1 MRSSEQGPGG
11 AAEQGPGGAAEQGAP
26 GGGVAGEGV
35 AGAGVAGEGVAAWL
49 TGRLPDGWFEGP
61 PEVVVDREEVVVV
74 GRVPAPE
81 VPADPSAAA
90 AAEAGR
96 VARFRETTRAER
108 MRIADEAEHR
118 FGRKLAW
125 GAQAGSTRVVF
136 TSLSV
141 AVMTLLR
148 QPERRVLDT
157 LVAAGVA
164 RSRSDALAWCVRLVG
179 RNADAWLTELREALQ
194 AVDRVRS
201 QGPA

>member
-1 MRSSEQGPGG
+1 MRTSEQGGI
-11 AAEQGPGGAAEQGAP
+11 AEQGAP
-26 GGGVAGEGV
+26 GEDVVA
-35 AGAGVAGEGVAAWL
+35 WF
-49 TGRLPDGWFEGP
+49 TGRLPDGWFEGA
-61 PEVVVDREEVVVV
+61 PEVVVDREEIVVV
-74 GRVPAPE
+74 GRIAAPE
-81 VPADPSAAA
+81 PPADPSDPAASTAAATA

-96 VARFRETTRAER
+96 IARFRETTRAER

-118 FGRKLAW
+118 FGRKVAW
-125 GAQAGSTRVVF
+125 GAQAGGTRQVF

-141 AVMTLLR
+141 PVMTRLR

-179 RNADAWLTELREALQ
+179 SNADAWLSELREALQ